1 MHNKLYKNYVFFY
14 MHIYNYTLLMKNVFK
29 FYRTNYQNINYY
41 YYRIIKMDI
50 DHLDEHRWPR
60 YKPRSN
66 HHATEKVRLIM
77 RASIINTP

>member
-14 MHIYNYTLLMKNVFK
+14 MHIYNYTLLMKNVLK

-50 DHLDEHRWPR
+50 DHLDEHR
-60 YKPRSN
+60 
-66 HHATEKVRLIM
+66 
-77 RASIINTP
+77 